1 MNFFTNASIKRKQV
15 LIILLT
21 SAATLLLACLAF
33 VWYDLTTFRKEMV
46 VQASS
51 LAEVIGNNCTAAVD
65 FNDSRSAEETLGALR
80 GEVKIVAAMVYK
92 RDGSV
97 FAKYSRDP
105 HGTLNLIAPAQPAF
119 DKKFTRDFLI
129 LSRPIMEQD
138 EPIGTITLVYDLKE
152 LSVRFMRYLMIVGV
166 VFGASLFVAFI
177 LSSRLQRVISDPI
190 QSLARAARAVSF
202 EKDYSVRVT
211 KRSQDELGQLIDA
224 FNEMLTQIQQRDAA
238 LQAARDHLENRVQE
252 RTEAL
257 AGSLSLL
264 NATLESTADGIL
276 VVDRNGKPTK
286 CNAKFLEIWQIAPKE
301 FDHAQD
307 GEVLKLNAAKV
318 KDSERFVA
326 RIYEILEAPDQQ
338 SHDVLEL
345 TDGRV
350 LERISQP
357 QRVDGQFIGRVW
369 CFRDITE
376 HKRAEEA
383 LRERLALQER
393 LATIAATVPG
403 VIHTFKRSADGSFC
417 MPYASPRVEE
427 IYGVKPEALEEDASI
442 MKELIHPEDVG
453 MVYQSIEE
461 SFKTRQPWRAEFR
474 VCNPVRGEIWV
485 EGHSTPEPDSDGS
498 MLWHGFLSNI
508 TERKMLETKMAGL
521 NKELIEI
528 SRQAGMAEVATGV
541 LHNVGNVLNS
551 VNISATLVADTL
563 KKTKAANLSK
573 VVTLLDQN
581 AATIGEFMN
590 SERGRQLPRY
600 LQQLVDQLTLEQQK
614 SIGELDLLRKNI
626 EHIKDIVAMQQ
637 NYAKVSGI
645 SETVDPV
652 ELVEDAVQMNIGALN
667 RHDVQVVREF
677 QPVPLITVEKHK
689 VLQILVNLIRNA
701 KYACDDAGRSDKRMT
716 LRLFKSE
723 KGISIAVSDNGVGIP
738 AENMTRIF
746 NHGFTTRKTGHGF
759 GLHSG
764 ALVAKE
770 MGGVLRVHSEGHGK
784 GATFTLELP
793 LQIAKGRHV

>member
-1 MNFFTNASIKRKQV
+1 MNFFTTASIKRKQV
-15 LIILLT
+15 FIILLT
-21 SAATLLLACLAF
+21 SATTLLLACVAF
-33 VWYDLTTFRKEMV
+33 VSYDLTTFRKEIV
-46 VQASS
+46 QQASS
-51 LAEVIGNNCTAAVD
+51 MAEVIGNNCTAALD
-65 FNDSRSAEETLGALR
+65 FNDSTSAEETLGALHS
-80 GEVKIVAAMVYK
+80 EVNVVAAMICR

-97 FAKYSRDP
+97 FVQYVRDSR
-105 HGTLNLIAPAQPAF
+105 APKSLAPPSKPVF
-119 DKKFTRDFLI
+119 ETSFTDDHLI
-129 LSRPIMEQD
+129 LSRPIGHAGEI
-138 EPIGTITLVYDLKE
+138 IGTITLAYDLTA
-152 LSVRFMRYLMIVGV
+152 LSKRFTRYLMIVSV
-166 VFGASLFVAFI
+166 VFIASLFVAFV

-238 LQAARDHLENRVQE
+238 LQSARDQLEHRVQE
-252 RTEAL
+252 RTAEL
-257 AGSLSLL
+257 ASSLSLL
-264 NATLESTADGIL
+264 NATLEATADGIL
-276 VVDRNGKPTK
+276 VVSSDVRITK
-286 CNAKFLEIWQIAPKE
+286 CNSKFLTMLNISREMISTGRDETVLPMLAKQMKDPETFLARVWEI
-301 FDHAQD
+301 FDD
-307 GEVLKLNAAKV
+307 P
-318 KDSERFVA
+318 
-326 RIYEILEAPDQQ
+326 EIE
-338 SHDVLEL
+338 STDVLEL
-345 TDGRV
+345 SDGRV
-350 LERISQP
+350 LERDSQP

-369 CFRDITE
+369 SFRDITE
-376 HKRAEEA
+376 RKRAEEA

-393 LATIAATVPG
+393 LAKIAATVPG
-403 VIHTFKRSADGSFC
+403 VIHTFKRRADGSVS

-442 MKELIHPEDVG
+442 LNELIHPEDIG
-453 MVYQSIEE
+453 MVHQSIEE
-461 SFKTRQPWRAEFR
+461 SFKSRQPWRAEFR

-485 EGHSTPEPDSDGS
+485 EGHSMPEPESDGN

-508 TERKMLETKMAGL
+508 TERKTLETKMAGL

-563 KKTKAANLSK
+563 KKSKASNLGK
-573 VVTLLDQN
+573 VVTLLEQN
-581 AATIGEFMN
+581 AATIGEFMH
-590 SERGRQLPRY
+590 SERGQQLPRY
-600 LQQLVDQLTLEQQK
+600 LQQLVDQLALEQQK
-614 SIGELDLLRKNI
+614 SISELDLLRKNI

-645 SETVDPV
+645 TEPVAPV
-652 ELVEDAVQMNIGALN
+652 ELAEDAVQMNIGALN
-667 RHDVQVVREF
+667 RHDVQLVREF
-677 QPVPLITVEKHK
+677 QPVPPITVEKHK

-701 KYACDDAGRSDKRMT
+701 KYACDDSGRSDKRLT
-716 LRLFKSE
+716 LRIFKSE
-723 KGISIAVSDNGVGIP
+723 KGISIAVADNGVGIP

-770 MGGVLRVHSEGHGK
+770 MGGVLRVHSDGHGK